1 MRMAQELKPGLT
13 ASLLFAIE
21 LTRDDNIAV
30 NSRRR
35 LIRCATLFMPARTR
49 SRAGTSSGNI

>member
-35 LIRCATLFMPARTR
+35 LIRCATLFMRTR